1 MIDTTYFG
9 AKTIHLTKPSSL
21 SGGLTKCCMK
31 AFLIKYKNT
40 IGYLALMIFLLL
52 YFVPLQSDYYLE
64 TDVDTFNEDFLT
76 PFLIWTVVLT
86 VLGIFV
92 HQLYKFVPTEKAVK
106 GLLFSALKLGLFC
119 FFFQSVFLAA
129 FLFLNR
135 QYTRFSFDKQYKIE
149 FMVGTPE
156 TRDNM
161 VAYDLVGGESTTDS
175 RLLGTLYTL
184 RRGQNDTIAITV
196 GNGLF
201 GIPFYKK
208 RLIRN

>member
-1 MIDTTYFG
+1 
-9 AKTIHLTKPSSL
+9 
-21 SGGLTKCCMK
+21 MK
-31 AFLIKYKNT
+31 AFLIQYKNT

-52 YFVPLQSDYYLE
+52 YFVPLQNDYYLE
-64 TDVDTFNEDFLT
+64 TDVDAFSEEFLT
-76 PFLIWTVVLT
+76 PFLIWTVALT
-86 VLGIFV
+86 VLAIFV
-92 HQLYKFVPTEKAVK
+92 HQLYKFAPTEKAVK
-106 GLLFSALKLGLFC
+106 GVFFSALKLGLFC
-119 FFFQSVFLAA
+119 FFFQSVFLAV

-161 VAYDLVGGESTTDS
+161 VAYDLLGGESTTDR
-175 RLLGTLYTL
+175 RLLGTLYTI
-184 RRGQNDTIAITV
+184 RRGQNDTISITV
-196 GNGLF
+196 DNGLF